1 LWCFAKLFVISCIA
15 IPLLINNRQ
24 ITCHAE
30 HDSCS
35 AFCDF
40 DSQVVCYEEATPTG
54 NGQVVCTSPNTESI
68 ASIGMTVDRTCS
80 ATVYASCFNISY
92 FIILALY
99 CLNFGCQ
106 LFLSLRYDSF
116 DPLQDMIGLAL
127 RFDLKSPDALT
138 TLMHPSLC
146 LTALLEAG
154 ALYAVLSIDNSRVT
168 CSYLHHSP
176 SGPLPDALW
185 ISILVMEICS
195 PVAIHALGML
205 LGTVRVECK
214 RPEETVPPPTGAQIL
229 LACVRLDLLV
239 SASIIRGMQAVTWPV
254 AILSYLSIWKR
265 NQHDQDQ
272 DKNHSMGLGLL
283 VMDVRTDGEFHV
295 ERRYAM
301 SSQGQDPDRW
311 VLLTVA
317 HKLCSRYT
325 VQYSFVKLVASIV
338 ISLAL
343 NAGYS
348 YCGNQAGYIS
358 AEICPMDCSAHCVFE
373 SVQHHNDDAMYPTS
387 RIHSCSPSEG
397 LSAVHNACFCDNW
410 LMSDML
416 VILFNTLHFV
426 LQCYYLIRYNN
437 FDPQQNQIDCVQS
450 YTFVGD
456 NILLFLTHPAIS
468 LLSVLEA
475 AVLVV
480 SWNSVVQQ
488 LGVVCSSPDP
498 DSTSSDDHTSAVL
511 FALFMTLIEVYK
523 ANMTVATN
531 ALKEKRYGWA
541 AFCLLRMDLFV
552 FYAST
557 LFLQMFLFP
566 FSIVGYIVSKYMRWR
581 HGGSGSGS
589 VSVSVSGYTGLGG
602 GDSSEDE
609 KTVGDAA
616 APTVTYTAS
625 GGACTCTCTSGG
637 DVGLDQALL
646 GAQTHITE
654 DI

>member
-127 RFDLKSPDALT
+127 RFDLKSPDALA

-185 ISILVMEICS
+185 ISILVMEIYS
-195 PVAIHALGML
+195 PVAIHALDML
-205 LGTVRVECK
+205 LSMVRVECK
-214 RPEETVPPPTGAQIL
+214 RPEETVAPPTGAQIL

-239 SASIIRGMQAVTWPV
+239 SASILRGMQAVTWPV

-265 NQHDQDQ
+265 NQHDQGQ

-283 VMDVRTDGEFHV
+283 VMDVRMDGEFEFDV

-317 HKLCSRYT
+317 RKLCSRYT

-338 ISLAL
+338 ISLSL

-358 AEICPMDCSAHCVFE
+358 AEICPVDCSAHCVFE
-373 SVQHHNDDAMYPTS
+373 SVQHHSDDAMYPTS
-387 RIHSCSPSEG
+387 RVHSCSPSEG

-416 VILFNTLHFV
+416 AILFNTLHFV

-450 YTFVGD
+450 YTFVGE
-456 NILLFLTHPAIS
+456 NITLFLTHPAIS
-468 LLSVLEA
+468 FLSVLESGVLA
-475 AVLVV
+475 VSWVAVLM
-480 SWNSVVQQ
+480 NLGLTCNPSVDASVA
-488 LGVVCSSPDP
+488 GENAG
-498 DSTSSDDHTSAVL
+498 STLL

-531 ALKEKRYGWA
+531 AMRERRYGWA
-541 AFCLLRMDLFV
+541 AFSLLRVDLFV
-552 FYAST
+552 FYGST
-557 LFLQMFLFP
+557 LFLQTFLFP
-566 FSIVGYIVSKYMRWR
+566 FSIVGYLTTVVGAQY
-581 HGGSGSGS
+581 SGSTQGDVDGLPSKRGS
-589 VSVSVSGYTGLGG
+589 NSGLSGVSVDTGRMTESLLDAHSKSV
-602 GDSSEDE
+602 D
-609 KTVGDAA
+609 
-616 APTVTYTAS
+616 
-625 GGACTCTCTSGG
+625 
-637 DVGLDQALL
+637 
-646 GAQTHITE
+646 